1 MLKAKRSLILVLI
14 IGLISAMGTS
24 IAKAEVGTF
33 TSSGNEIYVEQGQP
47 VTLENLTG
55 QDCLTTCIWSVTD
68 FDSGIQW
75 AADVNGAM
83 TGIAVTLGA
92 FDVELR
98 GLETE
103 LVADSVTVIN
113 SFSTSYRIYVVQG
126 QTVSFDPLV
135 GTSFEPGTVVLVNA
149 TASTGL
155 PVTYTSLTPSVC
167 SVTTDTGSVSLITE
181 GRCRI
186 EASRPADLIW
196 IDAADTIK
204 IQSVAAQNGQIG
216 GAAVP
221 GGVTPA
227 GAQLPQTI
235 TFGPINDQLLATGS
249 ITVTATASS
258 ALPVTFTATG
268 TCTVGASTG
277 VVTFTS
283 EGVCTITASQA
294 GSPGDD
300 NDNRGNRGNRG
311 GDDDNDDDNGFAPAL
326 DVVQTFTIRADQTI
340 VLTNPGSQYFV
351 ANATVSVAPV
361 SFTPAGPRPV
371 TFVSNTTGVCTVD
384 ANTGLVTVLTTG
396 SCSITGT
403 QAGTAFINADSD
415 TVVFVISNKLSQT
428 INFLNPG
435 EKVLGVN
442 PFNLAATAVPSG
454 LQVSYASNTPNVCT
468 ILNDVVTILATG
480 TCSITASQAGNGT
493 YSAAT
498 SITQPFAVVFGTTNT
513 INVGQQGNKVMG
525 VAPFN
530 LNATASSGLTVT
542 YASTNTQVCT
552 VDAAG
557 LVTVVGPG
565 RCTITLSQAGNIS
578 YPPADDVVVS
588 FEVTSVVP
596 TLNQAITVT
605 NPSNRSFVSNETIQ
619 LDGRADSNLEVVY
632 SSNSEA
638 ICTVSST
645 GLITIKAVGTCSI
658 AVNQPGNSTYFPAPG
673 KIVDFVISE
682 VIPVVIP
689 PVIVPPVIPTPPPVV
704 IEPPV
709 VNLNGLVTIYDG
721 QTRELTPTAGAAR
734 CTTTYNGSRIAPRDA
749 GTYLVV
755 ATCVRGSAQT
765 TATSTLVIKKATPK
779 VEWFDPASIT
789 TTTKLSRTQLNAKAD
804 VSGTFEYLSKSGS
817 TLPAGVQPLKA
828 VFTPRDTRNYES
840 VDVAVNIVV
849 TRAKLQAIVIP
860 FDLGSSSLSRATRS
874 IVAQIKSSGAQAVT
888 VLGYVKP
895 SNSLRADQILS
906 LARANQVRAT
916 ILELMPEIRVSVQAL
931 DRQRNPLC
939 DFAENKCAVVTE

>member
-1 MLKAKRSLILVLI
+1 
-14 IGLISAMGTS
+14 MGTS
-24 IAKAEVGTF
+24 IAKAQVGTF
-33 TSSGNEIYVEQGQP
+33 TSSGNEIHVEQGQP

-55 QDCLTTCIWSVTD
+55 QACLTTCIWSVTD

-75 AADVNGAM
+75 AADINGSM
-83 TGIAVTLGA
+83 TGNAVTLGA

-98 GLETE
+98 GIETE

-113 SFSTSYRIYVVQG
+113 TFSTSFRVYVVQG
-126 QTVSFDPLV
+126 QTITFDPIV
-135 GTSFEPGTVVLVNA
+135 GTSFQPGAVVLVNA
-149 TASTGL
+149 VASTGL
-155 PVTYTSLTPSVC
+155 PVTYTSLTPSIC
-167 SVTTDTGSVSLITE
+167 SVNAATGSVTLITE

-186 EASRPADLIW
+186 EASRPADLLW
-196 IDAADTIK
+196 IDAASTIN

-227 GAQLPQTI
+227 GAPASQTI
-235 TFGPINDQLLATGS
+235 TFAPISDQMLPTGT

-258 ALPVTFTATG
+258 GLPVSFSATG

-277 VVTFTS
+277 VITFTS

-300 NDNRGNRGNRG
+300 SNNRGNRGNRG
-311 GDDDNDDDNGFAPAL
+311 GNDDDDGFAPAL
-326 DVVQTFTIRADQTI
+326 DVVQAFTIRADQTI

-371 TFVSNTTGVCTVD
+371 TFVSNSTGVCTVD

-403 QAGTAFINADSD
+403 QAGTTFLNADSD

-435 EKVLGVN
+435 EKVLGIN

-454 LQVSYASNTPNVCT
+454 LQVSYASNTPNVCAV
-468 ILNDVVTILATG
+468 LNDVVTILATG

-513 INVGQQGNKVMG
+513 INVAQQGNKVMG

-530 LNATASSGLTVT
+530 LNASASSGLTVVFV
-542 YASTNTQVCT
+542 STNTQVCT

-557 LVTVVGPG
+557 LVTVLATGS
-565 RCTITLSQAGNIS
+565 CTITLSQPGNGS
-578 YPPADDVVVS
+578 YPAADNAIVS
-588 FEVTSVVP
+588 FEVTGVVP
-596 TLNQAITVT
+596 TLNQTITVT
-605 NPSNRSFVSNETIQ
+605 NPDNRAFVSNETVQ
-619 LDGRADSNLEVVY
+619 LDGRATSSLDVVY

-638 ICTVSST
+638 VCTVSAT
-645 GLITIKAVGTCSI
+645 GLITIRAVGTCSI

-673 KIVDFVISE
+673 KIVEFIIGE
-682 VIPVVIP
+682 AVVPYIP
-689 PVIVPPVIPTPPPVV
+689 PVLPTTIIPTPPPVV
-704 IEPPV
+704 VAPPV

-721 QTRELTPTAGAAR
+721 QPRALTPTAGVAR
-734 CTTTYNGSRIAPRDA
+734 CSTTYNGSRVAPRDA
-749 GTYLVV
+749 GTYAVV
-755 ATCVRGSAQT
+755 ATCVQGGAQT
-765 TATSTLVIKKATPK
+765 SATSTLVIRKAKPA
-779 VEWFDPASIT
+779 VQWFDPSSIT
-789 TTTKLSRTQLNAKAD
+789 TTTKLSRTQLNATAN
-804 VSGTFEYLSKSGS
+804 VAGTFAYASKVGS
-817 TLPAGVQPLKA
+817 TLPQGVQPLKA

-849 TRAKLQAIVIP
+849 TRTKLQTIVIP
-860 FDLGSSSLSRATRS
+860 FDMGSSSLSAATRS
-874 IVAQIKSSGAQAVT
+874 IVAQIKASGATAVT

-895 SNSLRADQILS
+895 SSSLSADKALS
-906 LARANQVRAT
+906 LARANQVRAA
-916 ILELMPEIRVSVQAL
+916 IIDLMPSIRVSVQAL

-939 DFAENKCAVVTE
+939 DFAENKCAVIIE